1 MKRLITSLAFA
12 VASAI
17 AFADGEPLV
26 EMFKDG
32 ASVGTYADFQEAL
45 WAVRDGRGDTVKFLR
60 DWVPDRFYGL
70 DAPITLDLGGHTVV
84 PEANVNEFYI
94 WTPKAVVQNGTVGSH
109 GQSAFYV
116 DANNKLYLTNVTVAA
131 GIGAFGVAGSE
142 VHYGPGCVVVS
153 GTVACGAD
161 GSGVAAFVESSD
173 FICASD
179 KLVENNGSGT
189 ATLSIR
195 GGRFKTWPDFSYFA
209 EGTGYVEGVPYEHPT
224 YGALNN
230 WLLPLDEAGAKGYV
244 AMVRRRYYTNFT
256 EAYWA
261 VEDGAGDVIDFCADL
276 EFDGLASS
284 SKTLTLDLHGHT
296 IRGKGWN
303 FVSVWDGK
311 KVTVRGGGT
320 VVDDVGGACLY
331 AGAENCM
338 FDVRDCTVSGKLA
351 AYGEADT
358 VINFL
363 SDGLT
368 VDTEAFV
375 CGSGGLT
382 VNVSNGVIRST
393 AMWDSGDGES
403 GTMINAAGGEWAL
416 DPVALSA
423 KPKFAIVDG
432 KIVRRDTPDGLYKVV
447 DWAEQK
453 VSADLAGDAPAT
465 VYTGTAPEGRM
476 TLKVALSVSG
486 AWDGEK
492 KAIADFSG
500 LSGFD
505 PSKVDLVIESCPEA
519 YAGRL
524 DVKFRSGVLSA
535 GIRKGLVLLFR

>member
-1 MKRLITSLAFA
+1 MKKLISLMIAA
-12 VASAI
+12 ICVSAWADDNVAEVVAP
-17 AFADGEPLV
+17 DG
-26 EMFKDG
+26 
-32 ASVGTYADFQEAL
+32 SVRSQWTVLAWAL
-45 WAVRDGRGDTVKFLR
+45 NDAQPGDTVRMLKNVTLTAQ
-60 DWVPDRFYGL
+60 DNVMLWLGKDGM
-70 DAPITLDLGGHTVV
+70 TLDLNGFTLEQQAKLNGLYVNADGTTVKNGTIVVAEQSCIALWGAYSITVTNSMFSGATSDTSCFSVYCPNGSHAVFKAGTVMDTEKVMVSEGGTLVI
-84 PEANVNEFYI
+84 ENATTTANVTE
-94 WTPKAVVQNGTVGSH
+94 WGSDS
-109 GQSAFYV
+109 GLSIIE
-116 DANNKLYLTNVTVAA
+116 
-131 GIGAFGVAGSE
+131 GIFHLSPWGRLEAGSIYC
-142 VHYGPGCVVVS
+142 HC
-153 GTVACGAD
+153 D
-161 GSGVAAFVESSD
+161 
-173 FICASD
+173 
-179 KLVENNGSGT
+179 L
-189 ATLSIR
+189 
-195 GGRFKTWPDFSYFA
+195 
-209 EGTGYVEGVPYEHPT
+209 GYVVAPE
-224 YGALNN
+224 
-230 WLLPLDEAGAKGYV
+230 DEIDKYDLAPYV
-244 AMVRRRYYTNFT
+244 ARVGQNFYSNFT

-261 VEDGAGDVIDFCADL
+261 VMDTPGGTITFCKDV

-284 SKTLTLDLHGHT
+284 SQTITLDLHGHT

-320 VVDDVGGACLY
+320 IVDDFGGACLY

-351 AYGEADT
+351 AYGEANT
-358 VINFL
+358 AINFL
-363 SDGLT
+363 SDDLV
-368 VDTEAFV
+368 VDTESFV
-375 CGSGGLT
+375 CGSGELT
-382 VNVSNGVIRST
+382 VNVSNGVIRS
-393 AMWDSGDGES
+393 AALWDSGDGES
-403 GTMINAAGGEWAL
+403 GTMVNAAGGSWAL
-416 DPVALSA
+416 DPVAMSA
-423 KPKFAIVDG
+423 KPKFAIADG
-432 KIVRRDTPDGLYKVV
+432 KVVRRDTPNGLYKVV

-476 TLKVALSVSG
+476 TLKVALSASG

>member
-1 MKRLITSLAFA
+1 MKKLISLL
-12 VASAI
+12 VGMASSTA

-26 EMFKDG
+26 ELF
-32 ASVGTYADFQEAL
+32 
-45 WAVRDGRGDTVKFLR
+45 RDGTSVRTYESFQDALLAVKAGEGDKVLFLR
-60 DWVPDRFYGL
+60 DWTPDRFYGL
-70 DAPITLDLGGHTVV
+70 DAPITLDLGGHTVI
-84 PEANVNEFYI
+84 PEANVNEFCI
-94 WTPKAVVQNGTVGSH
+94 WTPKAVVQNGTVGSN

-116 DANNKLYLTNVTVAA
+116 GANNKLYLTNVTVAV
-131 GIGAFGVAGSE
+131 GIGAFGLAGSE

-153 GTVACGAD
+153 GMVACGAD

-189 ATLSIR
+189 ATLSIC
-195 GGRFKTWPDFSYFA
+195 GGRFKTWPDWSYFA
-209 EGTGYVEGVPYEHPT
+209 EGTGYVEGVPYEHPV
-224 YGALNN
+224 YGTLNN
-230 WLLPLDEAGAKGYV
+230 WLLPMDEAGTKGYV
-244 AMVRRRYYTNFT
+244 AMAKRRYYTNFT
-256 EAYWA
+256 EAYWG
-261 VEDGAGDVIDFCADL
+261 VQYDEGETIHFCADV

-284 SKTLTLDLHGHT
+284 SQTLTFDLHGHT
-296 IRGKGWN
+296 IRGKGSN
-303 FVSVWDGK
+303 FVSAWDGK
-311 KVTVRGGGT
+311 KLTLRGGGT
-320 VVDDVGGACLY
+320 IVDEVGGACLY
-331 AGAENCM
+331 AGAQYCA
-338 FDVRDCTVSGKLA
+338 FDVFDCTVSGKLA

-403 GTMINAAGGEWAL
+403 GTMINAAGGEWVL

-423 KPKFAIVDG
+423 KPKFAIADG
-432 KIVRRDTPDGLYKVV
+432 KIVRRDAPGGLYKVV
-447 DWAEQK
+447 DGSEQK
-453 VSADLAGDAPAT
+453 LSADLAGDAPVT
-465 VYTGTAPEGRM
+465 VYTGTAPQGRM
-476 TLKVALSVSG
+476 TLNVALSASG

-492 KAIADFSG
+492 KALADFSG

-505 PSKVDLVIESCPEA
+505 PTKVDLVIESCPKA

-535 GIRKGLVLLFR
+535 GIKTGLILLFR